1 MDLESIS
8 RDNRDTDANS
18 RDMDNTMGRSRA
30 RDNLLLSATGE
41 FHDFQFC
48 EFMGT
53 LSSLFLSIFL

>member
-30 RDNLLLSATGE
+30 
-41 FHDFQFC
+41 
-48 EFMGT
+48 
-53 LSSLFLSIFL
+53 